1 MSAPTIGLIAD
12 LGTPQ
17 GEAALAKA
25 LHDFPNRD
33 FRSGVESAKEF
44 QMKFIVAAGR
54 LDRVNDGVVMALAQ
68 DEDNAVLG
76 LITANRRL
84 AKVGASSTHWIVA
97 GTPDFQRRVT
107 RVLQPGNKEPT

>member
-1 MSAPTIGLIAD
+1 VSAPTIGLIAN
-12 LGTPQ
+12 LGTTQ

-33 FRSGVESAKEF
+33 FRSGIRSSKEF
-44 QMKFIVAAGR
+44 GMKFIVAAGR

-68 DEDNAVLG
+68 DDDNAILG

-84 AKVGASSTHWIVA
+84 AKAGASSTHWIVA
-97 GTPDFQRRVT
+97 GTPDFQLRVT
-107 RVLQPGNKEPT
+107 RVLQPGNKEQT